1 MDQQSKP
8 VFIQLTDEQIEKIAD
23 RAVEKLEARIGR
35 TVIRRTLWIVGL
47 GVSALITAAAIALF
61 GK

>member
-1 MDQQSKP
+1 MQNQQP
-8 VFIQLTDEQIEKIAD
+8 AYIQLTDEQIEKIAD

-35 TVIRRTLWIVGL
+35 TVVKRTLWIVGL
-47 GVSALITAAAIALF
+47 GVSALLTAAAIALF

>member
-1 MDQQSKP
+1 MSDQQP
-8 VFIQLTDEQIEKIAD
+8 IFIQLTDTQIDQIAD

-47 GVSALITAAAIALF
+47 GVSALLTAAAVALF

>member
-1 MDQQSKP
+1 MQNQPP
-8 VFIQLTDEQIEKIAD
+8 VYIQLTDDQIEKIAD

-35 TVIRRTLWIVGL
+35 TVVKRTLWIVGL
-47 GVSALITAAAIALF
+47 GVSALLTAAALVLF

>member
-1 MDQQSKP
+1 MQNQSP
-8 VFIQLTDEQIEKIAD
+8 IYIQLTDKQIEQIAD

-47 GVSALITAAAIALF
+47 GVSALITAAAVALF

>member
-1 MDQQSKP
+1 MQNQQP
-8 VFIQLTDEQIEKIAD
+8 IFIQLTDDQIEKIAD
-23 RAVEKLEARIGR
+23 RAVEKLEAQIGR

-47 GVSALITAAAIALF
+47 GVSALITAAAVALF